1 MKEQIL
7 IIMSE
12 VFELDILD
20 LPNEVNQE
28 QIDNWDSL
36 RHLNLIVELEEAF
49 DVSFEP
55 EEISEMISIEKIEQV
70 IMEKYHDK

>member
-20 LPNEVNQE
+20 FPNEVNQE

-55 EEISEMISIEKIEQV
+55 EEISEMISVEKIEQV